1 MREEHKI
8 RGERTLRENLIP
20 EPIMM
25 GDLLTQPGEP
35 EVGALLTEPPV
46 EQSTAEVK

>member
-8 RGERTLRENLIP
+8 QGERTLRENLIP
-20 EPIMM
+20 EPMMM

-35 EVGALLTEPPV
+35 AVGAWLTEPLV